1 MFLQVPLGTR
11 WNCLRFIRQAAGRW
25 NIICFCYCHEQT
37 MTITAWGRAPARLLR
52 SIRGG
57 SPRPSSYHGL
67 PGANAFDCS
76 FVRGEKKKECECQL
90 EVVGRMRRRVC
101 NRGVGRGGHFLSNI
115 VKLLEKLAAFW
126 SFRSRNEKKWWLL
139 GPHSVMCGV
148 FKWINESWDSVR
160 V

>member
-37 MTITAWGRAPARLLR
+37 MTITARGRAPLDCWDPLGEDRRGRAAIMDSLEQTL
-52 SIRGG
+52 SIVPLSGG
-57 SPRPSSYHGL
+57 
-67 PGANAFDCS
+67 
-76 FVRGEKKKECECQL
+76 KKKECECQL